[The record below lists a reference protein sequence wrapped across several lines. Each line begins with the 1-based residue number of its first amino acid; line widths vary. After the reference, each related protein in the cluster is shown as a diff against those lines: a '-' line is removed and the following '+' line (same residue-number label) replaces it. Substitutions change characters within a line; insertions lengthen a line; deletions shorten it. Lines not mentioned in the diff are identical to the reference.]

1 MDSDH
6 PGERKEKSEKKGKSK
21 RRETGGEYR
30 GSTFELTA
38 LERGRGEG
46 ESEIKRSVFVGATN
60 KPFQKEALHNGR
72 TRW

>member
-1 MDSDH
+1 MDNQKKKKVKK
-6 PGERKEKSEKKGKSK
+6 RKKQED
-21 RRETGGEYR
+21 RRETEGERR

-60 KPFQKEALHNGR
+60 KPFQKEALHHGR